1 MNICNSTPSSLLGC
15 DIVMV
20 LSAQVTALLKAKAVA
35 SKGGHV
41 GKRKREQL
49 QKQTSED
56 EDDSG

>member
-1 MNICNSTPSSLLGC
+1 
-15 DIVMV
+15 MV
-20 LSAQVTALLKAKAVA
+20 LSAQVIALSKAKAVA

>member
-1 MNICNSTPSSLLGC
+1 
-15 DIVMV
+15 MV

>member
-1 MNICNSTPSSLLGC
+1 MNICNSTPSSLLGP

-20 LSAQVTALLKAKAVA
+20 LSAQVIALSKAKAVA

>member
-1 MNICNSTPSSLLGC
+1 
-15 DIVMV
+15 MV
-20 LSAQVTALLKAKAVA
+20 LSAQVIALSKAKAVV

>member
-1 MNICNSTPSSLLGC
+1 MNICNSTPSSRLGP

-20 LSAQVTALLKAKAVA
+20 LSAQVIALSKAKAVA

>member
-1 MNICNSTPSSLLGC
+1 MNICNSTPSSRLGP

-20 LSAQVTALLKAKAVA
+20 LSAQVIALSKAKAVV

>member
-1 MNICNSTPSSLLGC
+1 
-15 DIVMV
+15 MV
-20 LSAQVTALLKAKAVA
+20 LSAQVIALSKAKAVA
-35 SKGGHV
+35 STGGHV

>member
-1 MNICNSTPSSLLGC
+1 MNICNSTPSSRLGP
-15 DIVMV
+15 DLVMV
-20 LSAQVTALLKAKAVA
+20 LSAQVIALSKAKAVA